1 MSFNPSPLKQAQWV
15 IFSGKT
21 LKLVALYCFSTALQT
36 NAGNYKKPHHRNHY
50 FNQYYVI
57 FDQSYHASF
66 LQKLESFQYNTA
78 LAITRAICDTSNEK
92 LFNVSFLFPVTFF
105 VFMIS
110 YWLCQYFYFYF
121 CNIILIVGG
130 LYVYFLKSIS
140 QQVAIVN
147 FTKINIFH
155 FFSLQWTRS
164 SKNILLLRTKHI
176 FFINTCFYQ
185 SLRNGIDLTK
195 NAQTVLLYSKNNY

>member
-78 LAITRAICDTSNEK
+78 LAITQAICDTFNEK
-92 LFNVSFLFPVTFF
+92 LFNVSIKFHIIFF
-105 VFMIS
+105 VFIIS
-110 YWLCQYFYFYF
+110 YWLCQYFYFCF
-121 CNIILIVGG
+121 CNIILIGGG
-130 LYVYFLKSIS
+130 LYAYFLKSIP
-140 QQVAIVN
+140 QQVVFAN

-155 FFSLQWTRS
+155 FFSFQWIMLGIIKKSMLVKKT
-164 SKNILLLRTKHI
+164 KYNIK
-176 FFINTCFYQ
+176 Y
-185 SLRNGIDLTK
+185 
-195 NAQTVLLYSKNNY
+195 Y